1 MASTTKDRIFAIAEE
16 LDAAGVNPTLAAVRK
31 ALGGGSFTTISEAMA
46 EWRSRKEAKE
56 APIRE
61 PAPQLV
67 AERLA
72 EFGAEIWAAA
82 LELANGRLASE
93 REGLE
98 VARSQLEAE
107 KREAA
112 ELADQVTAEL
122 ETLQA
127 RVAGLEA
134 SEKSAKAET
143 ASLSDKLAKASERAA
158 TAEARAEEISKR
170 ADDLKAAFD
179 AAREASAANVA
190 ELNAELS
197 RINAQDAELV
207 RALADAAKGSGGK
220 A

>member
-1 MASTTKDRIFAIAEE
+1 MAITKEQIFAVAEE
-16 LDAAGVNPTLAAVRK
+16 LDAAGQNPTLAVVRK
-31 ALGGGSFTTISEAMA
+31 AIGGGSFTTISEAMS
-46 EWRSRKEAKE
+46 EWRNRKAARE

-67 AERLA
+67 VDRLA

-82 LELANGRLASE
+82 LELANARLASE

-98 VARSQLEAE
+98 TARSQLESE

-112 ELADQVTAEL
+112 ELADQVSAEL
-122 ETLQA
+122 ESLQA
-127 RVAGLEA
+127 RVAGLET
-134 SEKSAKAET
+134 SEKAARAE
-143 ASLSDKLAKASERAA
+143 AAVLSDKLSKASERAA

-170 ADDLKAAFD
+170 ADDLKAALD
-179 AAREASAANVA
+179 AARDASALNVA

-197 RINAQDAELV
+197 RINAQNAELV
-207 RALADAAKGSGGK
+207 RALADAAKGSGWK